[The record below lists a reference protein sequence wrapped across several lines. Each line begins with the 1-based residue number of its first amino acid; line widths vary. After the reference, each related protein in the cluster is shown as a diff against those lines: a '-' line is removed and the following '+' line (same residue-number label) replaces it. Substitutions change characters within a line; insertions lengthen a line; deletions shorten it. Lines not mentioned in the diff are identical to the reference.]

1 MCKNPTI
8 YFNLQ
13 IKNAFQ
19 AKYPGAPIPNKMT
32 IRRMYIKQNRYFSLH
47 NLCSKDSPGD
57 SHSGRRKS
65 ARTPEKIDAVKM
77 LRCKDVK
84 MLRFLN
90 SDCQKAYDDPT
101 ISTSRRNDI
110 TSKSLGANDEL
121 NICLKLVVLV
131 SNTRLLAA

>member
-8 YFNLQ
+8 NFNLQ

-65 ARTPEKIDAVKM
+65 ARTPEKIDAVNRVVTEGIDIIFGVKM
-77 LRCKDVK
+77 LRC
-84 MLRFLN
+84 
-90 SDCQKAYDDPT
+90 
-101 ISTSRRNDI
+101 
-110 TSKSLGANDEL
+110 
-121 NICLKLVVLV
+121 
-131 SNTRLLAA
+131 